1 MTIIPIAVFD
11 VLDYLKMWIDKT
23 VANRDSLEYDEYVNR
38 VRVLY
43 RVIFLLLY
51 EYDRESLEFLKN
63 EVVNYCREKGMSKWD
78 IVVMFDE

>member
-1 MTIIPIAVFD
+1 MTVIPIAVFD
-11 VLDYLKMWIDKT
+11 VLDYLKMWINKAI
-23 VANRDSLEYDEYVNR
+23 ANRDSLEYNDYIDR

-63 EVVNYCREKGMSKWD
+63 EVVNYCREKGMNDWD
-78 IVVMFDE
+78 IIVMFSE